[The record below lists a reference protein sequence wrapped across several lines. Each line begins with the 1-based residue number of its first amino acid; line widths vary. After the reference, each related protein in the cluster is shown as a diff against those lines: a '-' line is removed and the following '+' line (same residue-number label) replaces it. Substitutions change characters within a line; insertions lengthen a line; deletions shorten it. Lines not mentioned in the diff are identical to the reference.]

1 MERSIFTNLPH
12 LRRLPGRKRKTMLP
26 ELKPYR
32 FSFTSRKV
40 RHVWIR
46 FYHSMEVALSD
57 SKQVALRD
65 NPDARDFMIES
76 DQDDETIRKSWGLDF

>member
-1 MERSIFTNLPH
+1 
-12 LRRLPGRKRKTMLP
+12 MLP

-32 FSFTSRKV
+32 FSFTSGGI

-46 FYHSMEVALSD
+46 FYHSMEAALAD

-76 DQDDETIRKSWGLDF
+76 DQDDATIRKSWGLDF